1 MVGADSYAHLGG
13 PRGFQPLER
22 GSYSYDGASGTYLI
36 QTRTFL
42 RGIAPDLCYQFS
54 KCVDGEGLVR
64 RAGFK
69 REEVMG
75 CKPLHL
81 GKG

>member
-1 MVGADSYAHLGG
+1 MEAARLLSA
-13 PRGFQPLER
+13 
-22 GSYSYDGASGTYLI
+22 
-36 QTRTFL
+36 
-42 RGIAPDLCYQFS
+42 LCYHFGR
-54 KCVDGEGLVR
+54 CVDGEGLVR

>member
-1 MVGADSYAHLGG
+1 MEAARSLSA
-13 PRGFQPLER
+13 
-22 GSYSYDGASGTYLI
+22 
-36 QTRTFL
+36 
-42 RGIAPDLCYQFS
+42 LCYHFGR
-54 KCVDGEGLVR
+54 CVDGEGLVR
-64 RAGFK
+64 CAGFK